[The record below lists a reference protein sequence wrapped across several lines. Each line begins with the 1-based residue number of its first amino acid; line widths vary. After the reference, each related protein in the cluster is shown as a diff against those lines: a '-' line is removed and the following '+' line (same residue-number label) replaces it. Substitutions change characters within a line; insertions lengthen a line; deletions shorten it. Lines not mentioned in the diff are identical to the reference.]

1 MLCPVGVPGELYL
14 GGVGLA
20 RGYLNQPA
28 LTAERFVP
36 NPFATESERAE
47 GLTRLY
53 RTGDR
58 VRWLPDG
65 TLAYLGRLDSQI
77 KLRGFRIELEEI
89 ESVINSF
96 DDVVQSVV
104 LLREKGEMR
113 YLTAYVVPTR
123 KKDGVD
129 ISALKEMLSY
139 QLPEYMIPS
148 TITIIDEIPM
158 TVNGKLDKNRLNEP
172 EIVNNK
178 EYVPPATLLENQL
191 CFIWKNVLGIDS
203 IGVMDNFFHVGGES
217 ILAIKLINKLKD
229 SGYKVSLKSLY
240 LQGTIRKLIENN
252 CIEKIYQ
259 HDELNTE
266 VNVNKNDEFDL
277 SSSQERIWYM
287 DKVIGDGV
295 YHMCLLQEVKG
306 NFDINAFE
314 YAYKKLTKKHLS
326 LRSKLN
332 IECERI
338 KQRFD
343 NEVSG
348 SVIYQELESIK
359 NDKEIEG
366 LIHDEVRK
374 EMQLYNG
381 EVIRGIVFKIN
392 EGKYVILI
400 VVHHIVSDDISMRI
414 IRKELIEYYNEY
426 VMGDIKRDVYDEKLY
441 LGYFNL
447 LKNKQHGKVNC
458 DLIED
463 LKTVKNI
470 SALYD
475 KTNCKDMKN
484 ILCTANLTV
493 GIEKLDKLRKKL
505 TIKSLTNFDIMVS
518 MISILIYKLT
528 GNDKFAIGCVFS
540 QREKYE
546 LEEVIGCFIDTKI
559 LVSHIISENN
569 YEENLYRLLIK
580 LILLKE
586 DNEFNFE
593 DVVRLVNPQRDKN
606 TNPLFDVLINYL
618 PLKKHM
624 DNEDKKGFYGCEMT
638 EKPFLN
644 KVAKYPMAFYISEE
658 SCNLNITLD
667 LQGQY
672 FQQGRSAIILEQL
685 ERLFEEVLSYS
696 DKSIDEL
703 IIHGNEKTY
712 HYDNFI
718 MEDKCI
724 PELLLEKMRTVPQ
737 RIAISKG
744 NKVWNYNSLYK
755 YALKL
760 KGILQLRN
768 IKSNTTIAIIAGGNI
783 ETIAS
788 MIGIWFHDC
797 IFLTIDNMLPMERV
811 EYTLKLA
818 NVNLIINCIDRAL
831 SKDIITS
838 YDVVNYI
845 NVYPYEDNRFD
856 DRDILF
862 NRIDNHG
869 AYVFFTSGTT
879 GVPKGILGTH
889 SGLSHF
895 IQWQRSQFDIKQ
907 DDKCGLLTRFS
918 FDVVLRVIFLPLISG
933 GVLCIPD
940 EDKDEHVNV
949 LNWISEANI
958 TVLHAVPSLLEHW
971 IDSFD
976 GENNLASLRYVFL
989 AGEPLYTRLLEK
1001 WYKQAQT
1008 DTNLVN
1014 LYGPTE
1020 TTLAKLWFRINP
1032 KVLAQ
1037 GEYNNII
1044 PLGQAMSGAEA
1055 YIVNQKGKLC
1065 DVMEPGEI
1073 VIKTN
1078 YGALGYITKGKYLLN
1093 CEQYEIEELHSELGY
1108 KTGDWGRVNLKNQI
1122 EFLGRIDDQIKVRGV
1137 KVNLTAIEQC
1147 IDSYLGINKSVV
1159 IISEKSGNISL
1170 HAFLTL
1176 ISEGILISEKNIRRY
1191 LRSRLHETSIPE
1203 LFYIIDKLPLTIN
1216 GKIDKRKLIENADN
1230 ICHPLKD
1237 QVNNKVCLD
1246 SEVENELRTLWSD
1259 LLKINDIPF
1268 DADFFEIGGHS
1279 LIMLVM
1285 ISKISKLFGLRLN
1298 AGDIFENSTLRDLSN
1313 HIVKYRDCDNDESNI
1328 IITMRYSS
1336 NNKEDL
1342 FLIHPRDGNIICYT
1356 DLLNSLPID
1365 GLNVYA
1371 LQEYGL
1377 SDLSQ
1382 ASSISS
1388 IASCYLNEIL
1398 KKKTGKLN
1406 LVGYSFGGI
1415 IAHEIAVRASEKGLD
1430 VNLLCLIDTV
1440 CSNINEYLSDE
1451 SLIAGLVAEYLG
1463 RDNIDNILGYVNKF
1477 GIEEGINIIYDMLSA
1492 EGRAP
1497 ANSTKERFC
1506 LEQLIYIKNGSAA
1519 IKHIPKIYQGNLLFI
1534 AAEENLIIRNSEYG
1548 WSPYVSDLIELNIV
1562 KGGHN
1567 NILQC
1572 SYVKVAKLITQKI
1585 FL

>member
-1 MLCPVGVPGELYL
+1 M
-14 GGVGLA
+14 
-20 RGYLNQPA
+20 
-28 LTAERFVP
+28 P
-36 NPFATESERAE
+36 NPFATGRERAE

-65 TLAYLGRLDSQI
+65 TLAYLGRLDGQI
-77 KLRGFRIELEEI
+77 KLRGFRIELGEI

-96 DDVVQSVV
+96 DDVIQSVV
-104 LLREKGEMR
+104 LLREKGEIR
-113 YLTAYVVPTR
+113 YLAAYVVPTR

-129 ISALKEMLSY
+129 ISALREMLSY

-148 TITIIDEIPM
+148 AMTIIDEIPM
-158 TVNGKLDKNRLNEP
+158 TANGKLDKSRLNEP

-191 CFIWKNVLGIDS
+191 CFIWKSVLGIDS

-240 LQGTIRKLIENN
+240 LQGTIRKLIENS
-252 CIEKIYQ
+252 CIEES
-259 HDELNTE
+259 HEDDELNME
-266 VNVNKNDEFDL
+266 VNVDKNYAFDL
-277 SSSQERIWYM
+277 SSSQKRIWYM

-295 YHMCLLQEVKG
+295 YHMCFLQEVKG

-314 YAYKKLTKKHLS
+314 YAYKKLIKKHVS

-332 IECERI
+332 VEHERI

-343 NEVSG
+343 DEVSG
-348 SVIYQELESIK
+348 NVICQKLESVK

-374 EMQLYNG
+374 EMKLYNG
-381 EVIRGIVFKIN
+381 EVIRGIVFKIK
-392 EGKYVILI
+392 EDKYIILI

-426 VMGDIKRDVYDEKLY
+426 VMGEIKRDVYDEKLY
-441 LGYFNL
+441 FGYLNL
-447 LKNKQHGKVNC
+447 LKSKQRGKVDC

-475 KTNCKDMKN
+475 KTNCKDVRN
-484 ILCTANLTV
+484 ILCTASLTI
-493 GIEKLDKLRKKL
+493 GMEKLDKLRKKL

-540 QREKYE
+540 QREQYE

-569 YEENLYRLLIK
+569 YEENLSCLLIK

-624 DNEDKKGFYGCEMT
+624 DNEDKKGFYGCEMI

-658 SCNLNITLD
+658 NCNLNITLD

-685 ERLFEEVLSYS
+685 ERLFEEVLSYP

-703 IIHGNEKTY
+703 IIHGNEKMY

-760 KGILQLRN
+760 KGLLQLKN
-768 IKSNTTIAIIAGGNI
+768 IKPNTTIAIIAGGNI

-788 MIGIWFHDC
+788 MIGIWFHNC
-797 IFLTIDNMLPMERV
+797 IFLTIDNMLPMERI

-818 NVNLIINCIDRAL
+818 NINLIINCIDRKL
-831 SKDIITS
+831 SKDIITN

-845 NVYPYEDNRFD
+845 NVDHYEDNRFD

-889 SGLSHF
+889 NGLSHF

-976 GENNLASLRYVFL
+976 SENNLANLRYVFL

-1001 WYKQAQT
+1001 WYKQTQT

-1020 TTLAKLWFRINP
+1020 TTLAKLWFVVDS

-1055 YIVNQKGKLC
+1055 NIVNSKGVLC
-1065 DVMEPGEI
+1065 GVMEPGEI

-1093 CEQYEIEELHSELGY
+1093 CRQYEIEELHSELGY

-1122 EFLGRIDDQIKVRGV
+1122 EFLGRIDDQIKIRGV

-1159 IISEKSGNISL
+1159 IVSEKSGNISL

-1176 ISEGILISEKNIRRY
+1176 ISEDILISEKNIRRY

-1216 GKIDKRKLIENADN
+1216 GKIDKRKLIENVDN
-1230 ICHPLKD
+1230 IYHPLKD
-1237 QVNNKVCLD
+1237 HVNNKVCLD
-1246 SEVENELRTLWSD
+1246 SEVESELRILWSD
-1259 LLKINDIPF
+1259 LLKVDDIPF

-1313 HIVKYRDCDNDESNI
+1313 YIVKYRDCDNDESNI
-1328 IITMRYSS
+1328 VITMRYSN

-1382 ASSISS
+1382 ASRISS

-1415 IAHEIAVRASEKGLD
+1415 IAHEIAVQAAEKGLD

-1440 CSNINEYLSDE
+1440 CSTINEYLSDE
-1451 SLIAGLVAEYLG
+1451 NLIAGLVAEYFG

-1497 ANSTKERFC
+1497 ENSTKEQFC
-1506 LEQLIYIKNGSAA
+1506 LEQVIYIKNGSAA
-1519 IKHIPKIYQGNLLFI
+1519 IKHIPKIYQGNLFFI
-1534 AAEENLIIRNSEYG
+1534 AAEDNLVIRNREYG
-1548 WSPYVSDLIELNIV
+1548 WRPYVSDLIELNIV
-1562 KGGHN
+1562 EGGHN
-1567 NILQC
+1567 NILQR
-1572 SYVKVAKLITQKI
+1572 SYVEVAKLITQKI